1 MPWWAW
7 SDLISSSLL
16 AAQGAASGRR
26 QINWKSRSARP
37 TEVYEEQEE
46 QEEEEGEPERV
57 VVMLQDVVPAG
68 GGSRRAP
75 AHRSR
80 RR

>member
-1 MPWWAW
+1 M
-7 SDLISSSLL
+7 L

-37 TEVYEEQEE
+37 AEVYEEHEEQEE
-46 QEEEEGEPERV
+46 EEEEGEPERV

>member
-1 MPWWAW
+1 M

-37 TEVYEEQEE
+37 AEVYEEHEQQEE
-46 QEEEEGEPERV
+46 EEEEEGEPERV